1 MRLRDRLLEYLAG
14 SSDGPRGDDHG
25 IGGIQWSEALA
36 ASLFD
41 RRRMEKGG
49 RGDQIAI
56 GRAMRRDV
64 ADREHCRDRR
74 LCTGGFRPVQ
84 RDAMALSKY

>member
-1 MRLRDRLLEYLAG
+1 MRLRDRLSEYLAG

-56 GRAMRRDV
+56 GSEGQSVIVERSM
-64 ADREHCRDRR
+64 
-74 LCTGGFRPVQ
+74 Q
-84 RDAMALSKY
+84 